1 MTGMIEALVKKLS
14 RRVPLLPAEEEVI
27 RAFPTSTCDY
37 AKGQMIV
44 PEGTSPQES
53 AVLLA
58 GLAFRYKA
66 LPNGTRQIV
75 SLHIPGDFVDL
86 HSFVLRP
93 IDHAIA
99 AAVPSRVAKVPH
111 ERIAEVVAHY
121 PRLTE
126 ALMWDVALDAAT
138 HREWM
143 VGLGRRNA
151 YERIAHLFCEL
162 YYRMRMAGL
171 LRADGFE
178 LPLNQTELGDIC
190 GLSSVHVNR
199 SLQALRQDGLIRS
212 EKGRLVVTD
221 IARLSAAAG
230 FDPAYLHLIAR

>member
-1 MTGMIEALVKKLS
+1 MIEALVRKLS
-14 RRVPLLPAEEEVI
+14 RCAPLSSEEEDVIRGLPA
-27 RAFPTSTCDY
+27 SSHDY
-37 AKGQMIV
+37 AKGQVIV
-44 PEGTSPQES
+44 TEGTSPPES

-58 GLAFRYKA
+58 GLAFRYKS

-75 SLHIPGDFVDL
+75 SLQIPGDFVDL
-86 HSFVLRP
+86 HSFVLKP
-93 IDHAIA
+93 IDHNIA

-111 ERIAEVVAHY
+111 ARITKVVERY

-126 ALMWDVALDAAT
+126 TLMWDMALDAAT

-171 LRADGFE
+171 LRDHGFE
-178 LPLNQTELGDIC
+178 LPLNQSELGDIC

-199 SLQALRQDGLIRS
+199 SLQALRQDGLIKS
-212 EKGRLVVTD
+212 EKGWLFIPD

-230 FDPAYLHLIAR
+230 FDPAYLHLIARPGL